1 MMCTWVENSLRHLR
15 RPRRRRRQTRVQQ
28 AKRIQRPCWR

>member
-15 RPRRRRRQTRVQQ
+15 RPRRRQRQTRVQQ